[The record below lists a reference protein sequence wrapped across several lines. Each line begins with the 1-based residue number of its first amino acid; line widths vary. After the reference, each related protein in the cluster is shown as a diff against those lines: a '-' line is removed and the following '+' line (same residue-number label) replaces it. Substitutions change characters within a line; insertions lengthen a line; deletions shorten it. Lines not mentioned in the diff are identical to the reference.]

1 MSKPKTYKRRLGN
14 YSSDHLY
21 CAVKLHNV
29 CPLVYYVCA
38 NRLMSLE
45 TFVTA
50 AVQTADP
57 LVTRGSYLTRWKVSQ
72 YMKTGCAAAM
82 AIVRYIR
89 SWFLAPRTNRPSA
102 AASDRIFNRRVR
114 ICHPNTEKNRHI

>member
-1 MSKPKTYKRRLGN
+1 MSKPQTYKRLLGN
-14 YSSDHLY
+14 YSSDHSY

-50 AVQTADP
+50 AVQTIWLILYTP
-57 LVTRGSYLTRWKVSQ
+57 
-72 YMKTGCAAAM
+72 AAL
-82 AIVRYIR
+82 I
-89 SWFLAPRTNRPSA
+89 
-102 AASDRIFNRRVR
+102 
-114 ICHPNTEKNRHI
+114 